1 MAPGQ
6 FKFFIFARPIA
17 CGDRGKIKAFKSNNS
32 IGLTMLEVDQK
43 NVTNPDQ
50 NPVLAPMVEMDHEQ
64 VVFCQDK
71 ATGLRA
77 IIAVHNTV
85 LGPSL
90 GGTRMWKYN
99 NETEAL
105 RDVLRLSRGMTYKS
119 AISGLNLGG
128 GKAVIFGDSRTDK
141 SEALFRRFGQFV
153 DSLGGK
159 YITAEDVGISTRD
172 IELVSMETEHVAG
185 LPEYRGGG
193 GDPSPVTAYGVYMGM
208 KAAMK
213 HQSGSESLTGK
224 KIMVQGVGHVGQYL
238 VELLVKEGAK
248 VMVSDIHDDKIEAVR
263 SKHAVEVVD
272 KDKVYDVEMD
282 VYSPCAL
289 GATVNDETLSRLKC
303 SIIAGAANNQLAS
316 EAVHGKAVMD
326 KGIVYAPDFLINAG
340 GIINCYSEVIGYN
353 RDMAYS
359 QTENIYNT
367 ALDIFRK
374 SASENIP
381 TYLAANRM
389 AEDRIARISEINR
402 RF

>member
-1 MAPGQ
+1 M
-6 FKFFIFARPIA
+6 
-17 CGDRGKIKAFKSNNS
+17 
-32 IGLTMLEVDQK
+32 MLEANQK
-43 NVTNPDQ
+43 IVNHPEQ
-50 NPVLAPMVEMDHEQ
+50 SPVMAPMVEMDHEQ
-64 VVFCQDK
+64 VLFCQDK

-99 NETEAL
+99 NEVEAL
-105 RDVLRLSRGMTYKS
+105 NDVLRLSRGMTYKS

-128 GKAVIFGDSRTDK
+128 GKAVIIGNSRTDK

-172 IELVSMETEHVAG
+172 IEIVSMETEYVAG

-213 HQSGSESLTGK
+213 HQSGSESLNGK
-224 KIMVQGVGHVGQYL
+224 KVLVQGVGNVGIHL
-238 VELLVKEGAK
+238 VDLLVKEGAK
-248 VMVSDIHDDKIEAVR
+248 VMISDIHDDKIEAVCA
-263 SKHAVEVVD
+263 KHPAVEVVAAD
-272 KDKVYDVEMD
+272 QVYDVDMD
-282 VYSPCAL
+282 IYSPCAL
-289 GATVNDETLSRLKC
+289 GATINDESLSRLKC
-303 SIIAGAANNQLAS
+303 SIIAGSANNQLAS
-316 EAVHGKAVMD
+316 EELHGVAVME
-326 KGIVYAPDFLINAG
+326 KGMIYAPDFLINAG
-340 GIINCYSEVIGYN
+340 GIINCYSETLGYN
-353 RDMAYS
+353 RELAYS

-367 ALDIFRK
+367 ALDIFKK

-389 AEDRIARISEINR
+389 AEDRIASISEINR